1 MRWPAAVG
9 QPRTRTDELDWT
21 STWYSCL
28 NSQYCA
34 FRSLGQTKDPC
45 RYLGSRYFF
54 DGSDLVYKK
63 FADSLKSFIKGMLKV
78 KIREV
83 WIQIKK
89 RTAKKVIL
97 QNLNKFIEQSVT
109 NTVFSSLLATSHRS

>member
-1 MRWPAAVG
+1 
-9 QPRTRTDELDWT
+9 
-21 STWYSCL
+21 
-28 NSQYCA
+28 
-34 FRSLGQTKDPC
+34 
-45 RYLGSRYFF
+45 
-54 DGSDLVYKK
+54 
-63 FADSLKSFIKGMLKV
+63 MLKV